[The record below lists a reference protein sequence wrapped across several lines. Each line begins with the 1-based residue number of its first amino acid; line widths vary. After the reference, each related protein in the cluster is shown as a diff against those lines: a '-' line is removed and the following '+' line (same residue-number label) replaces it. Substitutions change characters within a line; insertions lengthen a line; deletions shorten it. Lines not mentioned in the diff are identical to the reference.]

1 MAFEVKP
8 QSMGEALQQFADV
21 EAVRAKTEEIQAGL
35 QAGIPQKQ
43 AELIAAQTQNQLA
56 AAENNRAGVR
66 VTQLQGDALQAEADK
81 RQRDLEQYTKLN
93 AALARVRNGQA
104 TQPAAPIPGVPD
116 SAFVVPGARDAFN
129 ALSPAQ
135 LPNGRANELSP
146 AYISQAYSEM
156 IADGVDPTVAQQWAN
171 GQLSDAVK
179 IANDA
184 AIARVNGAKA
194 DEAHQSQTRT
204 TAFTAVKLLD
214 SKNPA
219 GIARGM
225 ALARTLGIDLES
237 TTATPEAISNAM
249 RQLSVLAQQSKE
261 WETEQKLKNDRTQ
274 TEAQAAAARAS
285 ASAALQNAA
294 TNAAEGRARVGLLN
308 AQAQQ
313 VRNEEARRAAQ
324 GVTVEPGQVS
334 ALVRDAQ
341 GNIKVDPQVAK
352 TLLTTQKAASDGSKL
367 VREINQLTRERVLEN
382 SSQSG
387 IGAAIASAQ
396 GMIGMGETWAAN
408 KRLEQFANAYL
419 GFIDSPLMK
428 GAPSEADA
436 RRALS
441 VLNDPKAPLEVKKE
455 AFRNLGQ
462 IANDQI
468 AAHNNAV
475 GMYDE
480 ASRQR
485 FRGLGVVPIDSNPGR
500 QRDEPRQDR
509 PAAPAAPA
517 APTGTPIIRSK
528 EAFDA
533 LPSGTRF
540 QDANGVLRTKP

>member
-21 EAVRAKTEEIQAGL
+21 EAVRAKTEEIQAGV
-35 QAGIPQKQ
+35 QAGIPQRQ
-43 AELIAAQTQNQLA
+43 AELISAQTQNQLA

-81 RQRDLEQYTKLN
+81 RRRDLEQYTRLN

-135 LPNGRANELSP
+135 LPNGRSNELSP
-146 AYISQAYSEM
+146 AYISQAYAEM

-184 AIARVNGAKA
+184 AIARANGAKA

-313 VRNEEARRAAQ
+313 VRNEEARRA
-324 GVTVEPGQVS
+324 VTVEPGQVS

-367 VREINQLTRERVLEN
+367 VREINTLTREKVLEN

-387 IGAAIASAQ
+387 VGAAIASAQ
-396 GMIGMGETWAAN
+396 GFIGMGETWAAN

-455 AFRNLGQ
+455 AFRSLGQ

-485 FRGLGVVPIDSNPGR
+485 FRGLGVVPVDNNPIR

-509 PAAPAAPA
+509 PAAPA